1 MSTATL
7 EHENLRLTEE
17 VNSLRTQLAEAK
29 QQLAW
34 FKRQLFGR
42 KSEKLRPIEGSGQ
55 GELLAGLT
63 EAPQSPAPPPT
74 ETITYQRSKKRR
86 EQAVND
92 TGLRFDETVPV
103 QVIEVAAPE
112 LQGEGAEHYE
122 VISTKSTFRLAQRPG
137 SYVVLEYRR
146 PVLKRRESSEL
157 ISPPAPTNVLEQ
169 SLADVSFLAGM
180 LVDKFSYHL
189 PLYRQ
194 HQRLAQSGIQ
204 LSRGTLTGL
213 AGRAI
218 ELLRPIYD
226 AQIEHILASRVLAI
240 DETPIKAGRKA
251 PGQMRQAYFWPV
263 YGQADEIAFYYAPSR
278 AGAHVH
284 AMLGKDFTGTLLS
297 DGYEAYARYASARPE
312 VTHAECWAHCRRYFE
327 RALEAEPRAAREALQ
342 WIGALY
348 TAEGKIAKLGLEGK
362 AKLTA
367 RTRDCEPLVR
377 GFWQWCQAQCQRLD
391 LLPRSP
397 LAKAL
402 QYALARVE
410 ALQVFLADPEVPI
423 DTNHLE
429 RGLRAIPMGRKN
441 WLFCWTEIG
450 AVHVGLI
457 QSLLVTCR
465 LHDVNPHTY
474 LVDVLQR
481 VGQHPASRV
490 IELTPRVWKKLFASN
505 PLRSDVELGGNNV
518 AV

>member
-1 MSTATL
+1 MSVAEL
-7 EHENLRLTEE
+7 QYENVRLTQE
-17 VNSLRTQLAEAK
+17 NTTLRAQLDEAK

-42 KSEKLRPIEGSGQ
+42 KSEKLRPLEGSGQ
-55 GELLAGLT
+55 GDLLAELAET
-63 EAPQSPAPPPT
+63 VQSPAPPPT

-103 QVIEVAAPE
+103 QVIEVAVPE
-112 LQGEGAEHYE
+112 LKGEDAEHYE

-137 SYVVLEYRR
+137 SYVVLEYRC
-146 PVLKRRESSEL
+146 PVVKRRERSEL
-157 ISPPAPTNVLEQ
+157 ISVPAPANVLEQ

-204 LSRGTLTGL
+204 ISRGTLTGL

-226 AQIEHILASRVLAI
+226 AQLEHILASRVLAM

-251 PGQMRQAYFWPV
+251 PGQMRQAYFWPI
-263 YGQADEIAFYYAPSR
+263 YGQADEIAFSYASSR
-278 AGAHVH
+278 AAAHVH
-284 AMLGKDFTGTLLS
+284 TMLGEHFTGTLLS
-297 DGYEAYARYASARPE
+297 DGYEVYAQYAKARPE
-312 VTHAECWAHCRRYFE
+312 VTHAECWAHTRRCFE
-327 RALEAEPRAAREALQ
+327 RALEAEPQAAREALE

-348 TAEGKIAKLGLEGK
+348 STERKIAKLGLEGK
-362 AKLTA
+362 DKLAA
-367 RTRDCEPLVR
+367 RTRECEPLVR
-377 GFWQWCQAQCQRLD
+377 GFWQWCQTQCQRLD

-429 RGLRAIPMGRKN
+429 RGLRAIPMGRRN

-450 AVHVGLI
+450 AEHVGII

-465 LHDVNPHTY
+465 LQGVNPHIY

-481 VGQHPASRV
+481 IAQHPANRV
-490 IELTPRVWKKLFASN
+490 IELTPRLWKKLFAKA
-505 PLRSDVELGGNNV
+505 PLKSDVDRGSNNGV
-518 AV
+518 V

>member
-1 MSTATL
+1 MSLVTL
-7 EHENLRLTEE
+7 EHENVRLTQE
-17 VNSLRTQLAEAK
+17 VNSLRAQLNEAK

-34 FKRQLFGR
+34 FQRQLFGR
-42 KSEKLRPIEGSGQ
+42 KSEKLRPLEGSGQ
-55 GELLAGLT
+55 TDLLAGLA
-63 EAPQSPAPPPT
+63 EAPQSTAPPPT
-74 ETITYQRSKKRR
+74 ETITYQRTKKRR

-112 LQGEGAEHYE
+112 LEGEQAEHYE
-122 VISTKSTFRLAQRPG
+122 VITYKSTYRLAQRTG

-146 PVLKRRESSEL
+146 PVVKRRESSTL
-157 ISPPAPTNVLEQ
+157 ISAPAPANVLEG

-213 AGRAI
+213 AARSI

-226 AQIEHILASRVLAI
+226 AQLEHILASRVLAI

-251 PGQMRQAYFWPV
+251 PGQMRQAYFWPL
-263 YGQADEIAFYYAPSR
+263 YGQADEIAFHYAPSR
-278 AGAHVH
+278 AAAHVH
-284 AMLGKDFTGTLLS
+284 AMLGEHFTGTLLS
-297 DGYEAYARYASARPE
+297 DGYEAYAGYARARPK

-327 RALEAEPRAAREALQ
+327 RALEAEPQAAREALE
-342 WIGALY
+342 WISALY
-348 TAEGKIAKLGLEGK
+348 AEERKIAKQGLEGE
-362 AKLTA
+362 AKLGA
-367 RTRDCEPLVR
+367 RTRECEPLVR
-377 GFWQWCQAQCQRLD
+377 GFWQWCQLQCQRLD
-391 LLPRSP
+391 LLPRNP

-429 RGLRAIPMGRKN
+429 RSLRAIPMGRKN

-450 AVHVGLI
+450 AEHVGLI

-465 LHDVNPHTY
+465 LHGVNPHTY

-481 VGQHPASRV
+481 VGQHPAKRV
-490 IELTPRVWKKLFASN
+490 MELTPRLWKETFASN
-505 PLRSDVELGGNNV
+505 PLRSDVDLHDNNA